1 MTGYQLKSV
10 KARNR
15 LSKSTF
21 VWGLAMAFRVT
32 VVSLFAFGCLYL
44 FGFDE
49 KLNATLKAF
58 ALAFFYSDLFWP
70 VVLIAGFAFMVVI
83 SYLDYV

>member
-10 KARNR
+10 KARIG
-15 LSKSTF
+15 LSKRTF
-21 VWGLAMAFRVT
+21 VWGLAIAFRVT
-32 VVSLFAFGCLYL
+32 VVSIFALGCLYL

-58 ALAFFYSDLFWP
+58 ALAFFYSDFFL
-70 VVLIAGFAFMVVI
+70 ARG
-83 SYLDYV
+83 SYGRLRFYGLCKLSRG